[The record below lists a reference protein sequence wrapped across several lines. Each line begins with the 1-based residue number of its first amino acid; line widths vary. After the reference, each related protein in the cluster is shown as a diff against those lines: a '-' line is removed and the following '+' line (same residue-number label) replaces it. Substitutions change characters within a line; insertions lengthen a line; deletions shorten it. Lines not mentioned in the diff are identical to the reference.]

1 MQKDINYP
9 MMAIVNDLDALMT
22 EIDENPQLSSW
33 VVRLVLKSIKEKA
46 KRMASETA
54 PQSIYLNQLPY
65 LDAFVN
71 SSTLNTSQI
80 KVLRQLR

>member
-9 MMAIVNDLDALMT
+9 MMAIVNDLDALIT

-54 PQSIYLNQLPY
+54 PQSIYLNQPPY